1 MAMEPY
7 NKHTADACKLNSN
20 DDWLRRRQGLAL
32 PALPPT
38 TDEARQYFFSQ
49 IREFSTLA
57 STTGKRKIDY
67 EMFAREWNQSAD
79 GTTRFYITTD
89 VLCAYAKTWEKISN
103 IHASK
108 ELISDKLENIRKS
121 RDIFAAPQVEFP
133 TFLTGSSSSAHP
145 RHGVIDLDQAKSIP
159 PSLSME
165 LAISRPPIALL
176 IPSTHQTHNTSTI
189 NTESEFTTA
198 EPSLQEVDDTM

>member
-7 NKHTADACKLNSN
+7 SEDSAAIYKLSPN

-38 TDEARQYFFSQ
+38 TDEARQYFFSKL
-49 IREFSTLA
+49 RKFSTLA

-67 EMFAREWNQSAD
+67 EMFAQEWNQSAD

-103 IHASK
+103 IQASK

-121 RDIFAAPQVEFP
+121 RDIFAAPHSEFP
-133 TFLTGSSSSAHP
+133 SFLTGSSRTAHP
-145 RHGVIDLDQAKSIP
+145 SQGVIDLDQAQSIP
-159 PSLSME
+159 PSLSTE
-165 LAISRPPIALL
+165 LAISH
-176 IPSTHQTHNTSTI
+176 PSIVLSAPSVHQTRSTSSI
-189 NTESEFTTA
+189 NTEPDVTMTEQ
-198 EPSLQEVDDTM
+198 SLQEIDDAM